1 MTVKLTQARDYCQ
14 YRTAVRAKLLQGGGR
29 KASARCWCQRAL
41 IVSCSGHRT
50 VGLCS
55 EPIIHDQGQD
65 PGGYTRND
73 SLDSMSKRQDDVHN
87 GKKGDSQMITASHFI
102 VTAEQLFK
110 YSGGRF
116 SQLSLIVR
124 ENGFYCFRQGKK
136 KRWSA
141 VKRQLLTVASNDE
154 VIA

>member
-102 VTAEQLFK
+102 VTAEQL
-110 YSGGRF
+110 SNLLEGI
-116 SQLSLIVR
+116 SHSLVLSSEKMAFAASAR
-124 ENGFYCFRQGKK
+124 GKN
-136 KRWSA
+136 A
-141 VKRQLLTVASNDE
+141 GLLFKRQLLTAASD
-154 VIA
+154 AR